1 MTKQTLLKALESV
14 QDGYIANITFP
25 KAMQYIKD
33 AGKYDF
39 FINDYI
45 GSQKA
50 LYVRLY
56 NKDGYFFN
64 NHLWSF
70 YTNKEIAKIFYNII
84 KYEV

>member
-14 QDGYIANITFP
+14 QDGCIENITFP

-39 FINDYI
+39 FISDYI
-45 GSQKA
+45 GDKQA
-50 LYVRLY
+50 LYIRLY

-64 NHLWSF
+64 NRLWGF
-70 YTNKEIAKIFYNII
+70 YTNKEITKIFFNII